1 MKLTKEIINQFNVPG
16 PRYTSYPTAPEWKD
30 IISQDDY
37 KNILKTFGTKDK
49 TLSVYVHIPFCQ
61 SLCFY
66 CGCNIKINTNR
77 AVAEPYLKT
86 LYAEIE
92 MTAQALGSLKTK
104 KKITQ
109 FHIGGGTPT
118 FLTPV
123 QLKEMFEFFQ
133 KYFEFDL
140 QNGEI
145 AIEVDPRTT
154 TDEHLVMLRS
164 LGFNRISMGLQDFD
178 PKVQEAVHRIQ
189 SFELVEKL
197 IKRSRELGF
206 ISVNVDLIYG
216 LPHQTIDR
224 FSKTIE
230 QVMTL
235 KPDRI
240 ALYSYAHLPQL
251 IAHHKLIHEK
261 DLPGADEKLGIFLM
275 ATEKLTK
282 DLYLAIAMD
291 HFALKTDDMAK
302 AFENGKLHRNFMG
315 YTLKPADEYLG
326 FGVSAIGYIENTY
339 IQNIKNIENYTA
351 AVAEGKFPIT
361 RGKRLTQ
368 DDLIRQWV
376 INALMCRFK
385 LDQDEFKRLFGE
397 NFGIYFSAQAP
408 EIAALE
414 TQGLI
419 KTDKHQILVT
429 DLGKLFV
436 RNVCMVF
443 DAYLKTG
450 HREFSKTI

>member
-1 MKLTKEIINQFNVPG
+1 MKLTKEIINQFNVHG
-16 PRYTSYPTAPEWKD
+16 PRYTSYPTAPEWKEVV
-30 IISQDDY
+30 SQDDY
-37 KNILKTFGTKDK
+37 KNILKTFGSKDK

-66 CGCNIKINTNR
+66 CGCNIKINTNHS
-77 AVAEPYLKT
+77 VAEPYLKT

-92 MTAQALGSLKTK
+92 MTAKTLNSK

-118 FLTPV
+118 FLTPQ
-123 QLKEMFEFFQ
+123 QLKEMFGVFQ

-154 TDEHLVMLRS
+154 TDEHLIMLRS

-178 PKVQEAVHRIQ
+178 ARVQEAVHRIQ

-206 ISVNVDLIYG
+206 LSVNVDLIYG
-216 LPHQTIDR
+216 LPHQSIKS

-230 QVMTL
+230 LVMTL

-240 ALYSYAHLPQL
+240 ALYSYAHLPKL

-261 DLPGADEKLGIFLM
+261 DLPGADEKLGIFIM

-291 HFALKTDDMAK
+291 HFALKTDEMAK
-302 AFENGKLHRNFMG
+302 AFQEGNLHRNFMG

-326 FGVSAIGYIENTY
+326 FGVSAIGFIENTY
-339 IQNIKNIENYTA
+339 IQNIKNIENYA
-351 AVAEGKFPIT
+351 EAVSQGQFPIT
-361 RGKRLTQ
+361 RGKKLNQ

-376 INALMCRFK
+376 INRLMCQFNLNK
-385 LDQDEFKRLFGE
+385 YEFE
-397 NFGIYFSAQAP
+397 NKFESKFDTYFSVLKSDVNLLQSQNL
-408 EIAALE
+408 IIE
-414 TQGLI
+414 TETTI
-419 KTDKHQILVT
+419 TVT
-429 DLGKLFV
+429 ELGKLFV

>member
-16 PRYTSYPTAPEWKD
+16 PRYTSYPTAPEWKEVV
-30 IISQDDY
+30 SQDDY
-37 KNILKTFGTKDK
+37 KNILKTFGSKDK

-66 CGCNIKINTNR
+66 CGCNIKINTNHS
-77 AVAEPYLKT
+77 VAEPYLKT

-92 MTAQALGSLKTK
+92 MTAKTLNSK

-118 FLTPV
+118 FLTPQ
-123 QLKEMFEFFQ
+123 QLKEMFGVFQ

-154 TDEHLVMLRS
+154 TDEHLIMLRS

-178 PKVQEAVHRIQ
+178 ARVQEAVHRIQ

-206 ISVNVDLIYG
+206 LSVNVDLIYG
-216 LPHQTIDR
+216 LPHQSIKS

-230 QVMTL
+230 LVMTL

-240 ALYSYAHLPQL
+240 ALYSYAHLPKL

-261 DLPGADEKLGIFLM
+261 DLPGADEKLGIFIM

-291 HFALKTDDMAK
+291 HFALKTDEMAK
-302 AFENGKLHRNFMG
+302 AFQEGNLHRNFMG

-326 FGVSAIGYIENTY
+326 FGVSAIGFIENTY
-339 IQNIKNIENYTA
+339 IQNIKNIENYA
-351 AVAEGKFPIT
+351 EAV
-361 RGKRLTQ
+361 
-368 DDLIRQWV
+368 W
-376 INALMCRFK
+376 
-385 LDQDEFKRLFGE
+385 
-397 NFGIYFSAQAP
+397 
-408 EIAALE
+408 
-414 TQGLI
+414 
-419 KTDKHQILVT
+419 
-429 DLGKLFV
+429 
-436 RNVCMVF
+436 
-443 DAYLKTG
+443 
-450 HREFSKTI
+450 

>member
-30 IISQDDY
+30 IVSQDDY
-37 KNILKTFGTKDK
+37 KNILKVFGTKDK
-49 TLSVYVHIPFCQ
+49 TLSVYVHIPFCE

-66 CGCNIKINTNR
+66 CGCNIKINTNH

-86 LYAEIE
+86 LYTEIE
-92 MTAQALGSLKTK
+92 MTAKALGSK

-118 FLTPV
+118 FLTPE
-123 QLKEMFEFFQ
+123 QLKEMFETFQ
-133 KYFEFDL
+133 KYFEIDL
-140 QNGEI
+140 INSEI

-154 TDEHLVMLRS
+154 SEEHLVMLRG
-164 LGFNRISMGLQDFD
+164 LGFNRISMGLQDFN
-178 PKVQEAVHRIQ
+178 PKVQKAVHRIQ

-216 LPHQTIDR
+216 LPHQTMDS
-224 FSKTIE
+224 FSKTID
-230 QVMTL
+230 QVIAL

-240 ALYSYAHLPQL
+240 ALYSYAHLPKL

-261 DLPGADEKLGIFLM
+261 DLPGADEKLGIFMM

-282 DLYLAIAMD
+282 ELYLAIAMD
-291 HFALKTDDMAK
+291 HFALKTDEMAK
-302 AFENGKLHRNFMG
+302 AFVSGTLHRNFMG

-326 FGVSAIGYIENTY
+326 FGVSAIGFIENTY
-339 IQNIKNIENYTA
+339 IQNIKNIENYSA
-351 AVAEGKFPIT
+351 AVAQGQFPIT
-361 RGKRLTQ
+361 RGKKLNQ

-376 INALMCRFK
+376 INRLMCQFQ
-385 LDQDEFKRLFGE
+385 LDKNEFKNKFDVE
-397 NFGIYFSAQAP
+397 FDDYFSVLKSD
-408 EIAALE
+408 IKAL
-414 TQGLI
+414 QIQNLI
-419 KTDKHQILVT
+419 TEKKALLTVT
-429 DLGKLFV
+429 ELGKLFV
-436 RNVCMVF
+436 RNVSMVF
-443 DAYLKTG
+443 DAYLKSG
-450 HREFSKTI
+450 HREFSKTV